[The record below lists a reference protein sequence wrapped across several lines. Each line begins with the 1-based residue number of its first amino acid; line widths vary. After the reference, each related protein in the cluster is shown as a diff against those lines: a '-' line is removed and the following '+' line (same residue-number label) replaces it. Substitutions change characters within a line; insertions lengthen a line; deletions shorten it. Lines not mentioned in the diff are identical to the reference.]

1 MHSLSTF
8 VMIRTTVAFK
18 GWKMQSKELGK
29 RSVCAQT
36 AQRTLEGDAG
46 GTDKSTCAARVLDT
60 VLSLSWAA
68 DMQAEKRLKTG
79 LGY

>member
-1 MHSLSTF
+1 M
-8 VMIRTTVAFK
+8 
-18 GWKMQSKELGK
+18 
-29 RSVCAQT
+29 CAQT